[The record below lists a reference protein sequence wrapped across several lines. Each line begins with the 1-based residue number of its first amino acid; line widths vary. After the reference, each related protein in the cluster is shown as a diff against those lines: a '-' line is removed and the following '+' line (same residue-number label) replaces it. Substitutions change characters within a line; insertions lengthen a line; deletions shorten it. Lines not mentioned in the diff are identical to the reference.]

1 MCVRKRKVQ
10 KLQSESE
17 DTDVDICRKKRKVNK
32 LESDS
37 ETDAEVRKGKRKERY
52 CGESSQVS
60 TEKIKQK
67 KRSKAKHHHDE
78 NVHAST
84 QRKRQKSEYAKE
96 EEVKRTSDGTF
107 ACPKCDFT
115 GKSSG
120 KVYTHM
126 AENHGMEKFECDYCK
141 FNTGN
146 KTSMAN
152 HKKMYCRKLK
162 NTVTDSKKLKPDGE
176 SKMEITYK
184 RVDGKANF
192 CCPKCDFVGLSEG
205 KVYSHLCEQHGFEK
219 FICTYCNFQSANK
232 TSMQNHKKLY
242 CVEVRGKKKN

>member
-17 DTDVDICRKKRKVNK
+17 DTDVDVCRKKRKVNK

-37 ETDAEVRKGKRKERY
+37 ETEAEVRKGKRKEIY

-60 TEKIKQK
+60 PEKIKQK
-67 KRSKAKHHHDE
+67 KRSKAKHHH
-78 NVHAST
+78 VHAST
-84 QRKRQKSEYAKE
+84 H
-96 EEVKRTSDGTF
+96 VKRTSPCTF
-107 ACPKCDFT
+107 VCPKCDFT

-126 AENHGMEKFECDYCK
+126 AENHGMEKFECDFCK

-146 KTSMAN
+146 KTSFDN
-152 HKKMYCRKLK
+152 HKKRYCRKLK
-162 NTVTDSKKLKPDGE
+162 NTVTDRKKMKPDGE

-192 CCPKCDFVGLSEG
+192 FCPKCDFVGFSEG

-219 FICTYCNFQSANK
+219 FICTYCNFQSANI
-232 TSMQNHKKLY
+232 TSMQNHKKHY